1 MYVVSLTLKRTAQR
15 SVLAGGSRCVW
26 LLFWRTKDL
35 SDGLFILDRCH
46 PSSRPQASCLTS
58 QVTSGTEKIEVERHD
73 SNILWQILDANGQLR
88 EPSCF
93 NYLLDPDVDVQQAE
107 SERASERLLEGP
119 SEQMTED
126 GEKYILLLRR
136 RSREM
141 KVRFFGILGGV
152 IFQGSSESD
161 GIFATL
167 AEYERVCSWWWWWNK
182 SCDVMKQEK
191 RMKSRLTDRR
201 SRRAQARRFAPA
213 VHAALALTPHLS
225 LSHVISLSQ
234 LISFILTL
242 ENFPKDSSSDFSIF
256 DRSHPSRRPKS
267 RLRSHSSPAHRN
279 DECK

>member
-1 MYVVSLTLKRTAQR
+1 MASSSLIAATLQ
-15 SVLAGGSRCVW
+15 V
-26 LLFWRTKDL
+26 D
-35 SDGLFILDRCH
+35 
-46 PSSRPQASCLTS
+46 PQASCLTS

-93 NYLLDPDVDVQQAE
+93 NYLLDPDIDVQQAE
-107 SERASERLLEGP
+107 SEQASERLLESP

-182 SCDVMKQEK
+182 SCDVIKQENEITAD
-191 RMKSRLTDRR
+191 RQTLTSRSGETLRPGG
-201 SRRAQARRFAPA
+201 SRCLGSCSSPI
-213 VHAALALTPHLS
+213 ALACHLA
-225 LSHVISLSQ
+225 LATHLV
-234 LISFILTL
+234 
-242 ENFPKDSSSDFSIF
+242 
-256 DRSHPSRRPKS
+256 HPYLGELPQRFKL
-267 RLRSHSSPAHRN
+267 RLLYL
-279 DECK
+279 